1 MVSKNKCHHFIF
13 QKVDIEQKKR
23 KVCIK
28 CGFVDYENPKI
39 VTGSLI
45 IKNKK
50 ILLCKR
56 AISPGYG
63 NGPFLYYLD
72 SNETL
77 EEGAIREAKEEVNV
91 NIKIK
96 KLFFIFTVRKNLIQ
110 FVFLKQLNKSFK
122 PGVETLE
129 ARFFDYDDIP

>member
-63 NGPFLYYLD
+63 KWPFPSGYLD

-77 EEGAIREAKEEVNV
+77 EEGAIRGLK
-91 NIKIK
+91 K
-96 KLFFIFTVRKNLIQ
+96 KLMLI
-110 FVFLKQLNKSFK
+110 LK
-122 PGVETLE
+122 
-129 ARFFDYDDIP
+129 